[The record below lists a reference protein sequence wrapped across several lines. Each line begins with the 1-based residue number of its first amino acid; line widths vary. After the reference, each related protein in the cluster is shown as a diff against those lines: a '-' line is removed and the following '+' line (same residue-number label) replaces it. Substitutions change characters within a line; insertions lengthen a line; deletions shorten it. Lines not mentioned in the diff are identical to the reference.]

1 MEKNDTLEARREFKD
16 PVSGKTYYIAVPT
29 ADDVRG
35 ADWQYN
41 KVYTKALVDGIT
53 TSAEMLDILRRRGI
67 VGPEFEQRQ
76 RELTNELSEKVEAL
90 QKASTVDEKEK
101 LANEVASAREEL
113 FTWNQRLNGPM
124 NNTCEQVADDARLE
138 YLTSCMVQDK
148 EGSRVWDDYAS
159 FLKETNQSLAMRAR
173 FEVMLYLQGLDSDFL
188 EKTPEAQ
195 AIREIEEQTQEEA
208 RRALEELEKAAEESE
223 NAEKEAPKKTTRTKS
238 TGSKSRSTSKKSNS
252 TKKDDAES
260 SE

>member
-1 MEKNDTLEARREFKD
+1 MDKNETLEARREFKD
-16 PVSGKTYYIAVPT
+16 PVSGNSYYIAVPT

-53 TSAEMLDILRRRGI
+53 TSAEMMDILRRRGI

-90 QKASTVDEKEK
+90 QKTTSVDEKEK

-138 YLTSCMVQDK
+138 YLTACMVQGK
-148 EGSRVWDDYAS
+148 EGDRVWDDYAS

-208 RRALEELEKAAEESE
+208 RKALEELEKAAEESE
-223 NAEKEAPKKTTRTKS
+223 KEEEKKEAPKKTTR
-238 TGSKSRSTSKKSNS
+238 SRSTKPKTTSKKSS
-252 TKKDDAES
+252 SSKKDDNES